1 MMNDDLPSPELD
13 ELKREHRR
21 LDDEIQTLLVSGDGD
36 QLEMARLKRRKLHL
50 KDQIHRIMDAS
61 VPDIIA

>member
-50 KDQIHRIMDAS
+50 KDQIHRMMDAS